1 MKILCN
7 NMFNL
12 IKLSLGPVIK
22 KRKFSYFRNKYNR
35 EIYGLIE
42 YCNYIY
48 VLVDFGVPKSTS

>member
-1 MKILCN
+1 
-7 NMFNL
+7 MFNL